1 MLDMRRR
8 ERLTLIGGV
17 AAWPVVAR
25 AQPRERMRRIG
36 ILMTFAADDLEGPFC
51 SCRRPRAQTGE
62 RDCHDGWPAARAG
75 SAHCNIDNSD
85 RVHERQ

>member
-25 AQPRERMRRIG
+25 AQPRERARIDRVAAQLVARKRRAIDQPHAHAG
-36 ILMTFAADDLEGPFC
+36 AGEHNRCDGARRSGADD
-51 SCRRPRAQTGE
+51 
-62 RDCHDGWPAARAG
+62 HDV
-75 SAHCNIDNSD
+75 I
-85 RVHERQ
+85 HE